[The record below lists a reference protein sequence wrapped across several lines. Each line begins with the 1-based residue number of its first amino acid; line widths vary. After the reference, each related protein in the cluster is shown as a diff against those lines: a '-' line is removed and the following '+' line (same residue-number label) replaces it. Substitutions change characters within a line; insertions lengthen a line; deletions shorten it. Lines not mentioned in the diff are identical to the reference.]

1 LIKEADSTLPVDHPA
16 RLAAGG
22 NGSRMIRGAERKQAD
37 ELAAQE
43 RRDRKSVIQCQ
54 LITQMQ
60 EAQKEACDRA
70 KVFMCKYCARPFVRQ
85 KAFKDHVSTCK
96 AQAES
101 KAQQRTKVKMRF
113 GSDIAK
119 DPVHKVESLAVGE
132 TVQSRGQLNRDLSF
146 PCEWQMSQP
155 SEVIC
160 VPQGWARK
168 NVGVTH
174 SKFTAAQITFLRD
187 MFDAHKNGGHK
198 VRESEARVKMQDL
211 FADTSPTSE
220 YSSRLVLKESQI
232 KSWFSQECRR
242 RKLLIGKTVVERG
255 VSEMCASNDVPA
267 LGAADDALRVQAEEA
282 PGEEEAPA
290 VSSCQAGTELRA
302 GLEEDED
309 EGIVCHAHT
318 DNHLL
323 TGTLYI
329 IVKELWQETLG
340 FEVWEV
346 KVDFDGIGALPD
358 ELMVRKDV
366 MARKWVHDATLVG
379 AKEGT
384 ETVTDIPELAGG
396 VFKLGKSG
404 ERRYAPSTGRRWANF
419 SEIEPALCGDIW
431 LRMVG
436 VKVEM
441 WSDSGKKQAR
451 VSIVL
456 KSQVALV
463 NRAYTL
469 LDNLGV

>member
-1 LIKEADSTLPVDHPA
+1 
-16 RLAAGG
+16 
-22 NGSRMIRGAERKQAD
+22 
-37 ELAAQE
+37 
-43 RRDRKSVIQCQ
+43 
-54 LITQMQ
+54 
-60 EAQKEACDRA
+60 
-70 KVFMCKYCARPFVRQ
+70 
-85 KAFKDHVSTCK
+85 
-96 AQAES
+96 
-101 KAQQRTKVKMRF
+101 
-113 GSDIAK
+113 
-119 DPVHKVESLAVGE
+119 
-132 TVQSRGQLNRDLSF
+132 
-146 PCEWQMSQP
+146 
-155 SEVIC
+155 
-160 VPQGWARK
+160 
-168 NVGVTH
+168 
-174 SKFTAAQITFLRD
+174 

-198 VRESEARVKMQDL
+198 VRESEARIKMQEL
-211 FADTSPTSE
+211 FTDTSPTSE

-267 LGAADDALRVQAEEA
+267 LRAADDGLRVQTEEA
-282 PGEEEAPA
+282 PGEEEVPA
-290 VSSCQAGTELRA
+290 VSSCQAGTDLGE
-302 GLEEDED
+302 GLVEDAD
-309 EGIVCHAHT
+309 EGIVCHANT
-318 DNHLL
+318 DTH
-323 TGTLYI
+323 LYI
-329 IVKELWQETLG
+329 VVKELWQETRG

-346 KVDFDGIGALPD
+346 KLDFNGSGALPD

-396 VFKLGKSG
+396 VFKLGRSG

-419 SEIEPALCGDIW
+419 AEIEPALCGDIW
-431 LRMVG
+431 LRMAG

-441 WSDSGKKQAR
+441 WSDSGKKPAR

>member
-1 LIKEADSTLPVDHPA
+1 
-16 RLAAGG
+16 
-22 NGSRMIRGAERKQAD
+22 
-37 ELAAQE
+37 
-43 RRDRKSVIQCQ
+43 
-54 LITQMQ
+54 
-60 EAQKEACDRA
+60 
-70 KVFMCKYCARPFVRQ
+70 MCKYCARPFVRQ
-85 KAFKDHVSTCK
+85 QAFKDHASTCQ

-101 KAQQRTKVKMRF
+101 IAKQRTKVPIRW

-119 DPVHKVESLAVGE
+119 DPVHKPESLAVGE
-132 TVQSRGQLNRDLSF
+132 TVQSRGVLNRNLSF

-168 NVGVTH
+168 NVGATH
-174 SKFTAAQITFLRD
+174 SKFTAAQITFLRN

-198 VRESEARVKMQDL
+198 VRESEARIKMQEL
-211 FADTSPTSE
+211 FTDTSPTSE

-267 LGAADDALRVQAEEA
+267 LRAADDGLRVQTEEA
-282 PGEEEAPA
+282 PGEEEVPA
-290 VSSCQAGTELRA
+290 VSSCQAGTDLGE
-302 GLEEDED
+302 GLVEDAD
-309 EGIVCHAHT
+309 EGIVCHANT
-318 DNHLL
+318 DTH
-323 TGTLYI
+323 LYI
-329 IVKELWQETLG
+329 VVKELWQETRG

-346 KVDFDGIGALPD
+346 KSDFNGSGALPD

-431 LRMVG
+431 LRMAG

-441 WSDSGKKQAR
+441 WSDSGKKPAR

>member
-1 LIKEADSTLPVDHPA
+1 
-16 RLAAGG
+16 
-22 NGSRMIRGAERKQAD
+22 M
-37 ELAAQE
+37 
-43 RRDRKSVIQCQ
+43 
-54 LITQMQ
+54 
-60 EAQKEACDRA
+60 
-70 KVFMCKYCARPFVRQ
+70 
-85 KAFKDHVSTCK
+85 
-96 AQAES
+96 
-101 KAQQRTKVKMRF
+101 
-113 GSDIAK
+113 
-119 DPVHKVESLAVGE
+119 
-132 TVQSRGQLNRDLSF
+132 
-146 PCEWQMSQP
+146 
-155 SEVIC
+155 
-160 VPQGWARK
+160 
-168 NVGVTH
+168 
-174 SKFTAAQITFLRD
+174 
-187 MFDAHKNGGHK
+187 
-198 VRESEARVKMQDL
+198 
-211 FADTSPTSE
+211 
-220 YSSRLVLKESQI
+220 
-232 KSWFSQECRR
+232 
-242 RKLLIGKTVVERG
+242 
-255 VSEMCASNDVPA
+255 
-267 LGAADDALRVQAEEA
+267 QAEEA

-290 VSSCQAGTELRA
+290 VSSCQAGTELRG
-302 GLEEDED
+302 GLEDDED
-309 EGIVCHAHT
+309 EGMVCHAHT
-318 DNHLL
+318 DTHLL

-329 IVKELWQETLG
+329 VVKELWQETLG

-396 VFKLGKSG
+396 VYKLGKSG

-441 WSDSGKKQAR
+441 WSDSGKKPAR